1 MLSKYFARLSQTF
14 KDYWIVYVL
23 DSIILLLCFPIGIDT
38 FFTWKFWLVMVIQSF
53 AISATSF
60 AALKDKSLES
70 LRVRPR

>member
-1 MLSKYFARLSQTF
+1 
-14 KDYWIVYVL
+14 
-23 DSIILLLCFPIGIDT
+23 
-38 FFTWKFWLVMVIQSF
+38 VMVIQSF